1 MTPDGA
7 RRSASMKSTYTQYT
21 GFNNFEDLGP
31 CDRCIA
37 RGPLGS
43 MFPVVYNNGNQIFQA
58 PGLVVLRNEMIHET
72 RIIPLDGRPHVGK
85 SIRSYM
91 GDSRGRW
98 DGNTLVVTTTNLN
111 GQTGAQGNGNILQLS
126 AEGVLTERFT
136 RVAVDTIQYDVT
148 STTRRHGRA
157 RGRPRFRFTGS
168 RVRDVRVRLS
178 RGKLRTDILSASRAD
193 ERAKEK

>member
-98 DGNTLVVTTTNLN
+98 DGNTRYAMFVY
-111 GQTGAQGNGNILQLS
+111 ACHEGNY
-126 AEGVLTERFT
+126 AM
-136 RVAVDTIQYDVT
+136 
-148 STTRRHGRA
+148 
-157 RGRPRFRFTGS
+157 
-168 RVRDVRVRLS
+168 
-178 RGKLRTDILSASRAD
+178 TDILSASRAD
-193 ERAKEK
+193 GRAKEK